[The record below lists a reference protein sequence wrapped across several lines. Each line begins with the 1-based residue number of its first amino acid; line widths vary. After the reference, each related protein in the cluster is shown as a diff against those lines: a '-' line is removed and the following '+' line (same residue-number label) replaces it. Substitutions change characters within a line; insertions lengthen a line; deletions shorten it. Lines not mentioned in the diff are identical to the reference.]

1 MEITKD
7 KNISNDSKSTESNV
21 RYVAYSRFLLR
32 MSRYLAFT
40 SDVGEAFRPIV
51 NQRLVQLSYGIS
63 WAYVIGDVSYEAK
76 KEIDKGSSREQV
88 KFVVAERA
96 TF

>member
-1 MEITKD
+1 METTKD

-51 NQRLVQLSYGIS
+51 N
-63 WAYVIGDVSYEAK
+63 
-76 KEIDKGSSREQV
+76 
-88 KFVVAERA
+88 
-96 TF
+96 